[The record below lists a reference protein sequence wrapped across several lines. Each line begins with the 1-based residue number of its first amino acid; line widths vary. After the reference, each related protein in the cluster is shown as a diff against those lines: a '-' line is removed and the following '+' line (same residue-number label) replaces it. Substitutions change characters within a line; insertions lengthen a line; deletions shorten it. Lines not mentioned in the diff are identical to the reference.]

1 MLVARR
7 YSCRHPLASSNKK
20 QMSQYIIILYIYI
33 STYYYIILYYILYIY
48 YIYTYMYIQYA
59 ILYEYMNMN
68 INMSNNIYNI
78 HIYKI

>member
-1 MLVARR
+1 
-7 YSCRHPLASSNKK
+7 
-20 QMSQYIIILYIYI
+20 
-33 STYYYIILYYILYIY
+33 
-48 YIYTYMYIQYA
+48 MYIQYA